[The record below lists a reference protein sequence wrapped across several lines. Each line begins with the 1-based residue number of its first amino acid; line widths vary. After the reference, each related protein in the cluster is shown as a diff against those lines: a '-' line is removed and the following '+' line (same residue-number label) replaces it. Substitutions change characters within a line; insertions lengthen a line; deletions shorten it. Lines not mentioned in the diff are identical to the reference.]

1 MSVRTVV
8 VAHRETLA
16 AEGIAAALGRYPAL
30 ALVGIATSAEETER
44 CAQQADAVAI
54 DARIPGALA
63 TVGRL
68 LKRGLRVV
76 VIGGATSGDDE
87 ERGVVVSVDAP
98 MAHLASALVPG
109 AQPMG
114 SGADDL
120 STRETQVLRLAAKGM
135 AGKQIARAL
144 GISPKTVEQHKTR
157 AFRRLGVPNQ
167 AAAVAVLTE
176 KGGRAWSA
184 STT

>member
-1 MSVRTVV
+1 M
-8 VAHRETLA
+8 
-16 AEGIAAALGRYPAL
+16 
-30 ALVGIATSAEETER
+30 
-44 CAQQADAVAI
+44 
-54 DARIPGALA
+54 
-63 TVGRL
+63 

-76 VIGGATSGDDE
+76 VIGEAAQGDDGE
-87 ERGVVVSVDAP
+87 ESVIVSVDAP

-109 AQPMG
+109 AQPKG

-120 STRETQVLRLAAKGM
+120 STREAQVLRLAAKGM

-167 AAAVAVLTE
+167 VAAVAVLTE
-176 KGGRAWSA
+176 KWA
-184 STT
+184 

>member
-1 MSVRTVV
+1 
-8 VAHRETLA
+8 
-16 AEGIAAALGRYPAL
+16 
-30 ALVGIATSAEETER
+30 
-44 CAQQADAVAI
+44 
-54 DARIPGALA
+54 
-63 TVGRL
+63 
-68 LKRGLRVV
+68 
-76 VIGGATSGDDE
+76 
-87 ERGVVVSVDAP
+87 
-98 MAHLASALVPG
+98 
-109 AQPMG
+109 MG

-176 KGGRAWSA
+176 KGGRAWSP